1 MVEQLEHDVLIVGG
15 GVAGMRAAIEA
26 CKTADTA
33 LISKVHPLRSDSGA
47 ARGGINAAIGRDEAW
62 ESHWR
67 DTVMSGAYLADQ
79 DACQVLTAE
88 APENIY
94 ELEHMGVLFS
104 RKPDGRIATRPF
116 GGEDRPRTCFVDD
129 ITGRVLLQTLYE
141 QVSKHDVR
149 VYDEFLVTDLIVVDN
164 VCRGL
169 VGMDL
174 ATGACYALRARAVI
188 LATGG
193 AGRVFGQSA
202 NGLIATGDGMALA
215 YRAGAPLQDME
226 FVAFHPTTLSASS
239 SGKGALIDDGAR
251 REGGY
256 LLNARG
262 ERFMARYAPD
272 KLELA
277 PWDVVARAEAE
288 EIAARRGVNGS
299 VLLDL
304 RHLGAATIDER
315 LPHIRALAVDLAGVD
330 LATAPLPV
338 RPGAHYTIG
347 GVRCDLDGLTPLQ
360 GLYAAG
366 EVACAGVH
374 GATAL
379 GGNALLEAVVFGR
392 RAGRA
397 AAAWAGRVPL
407 RDVPCEAARRAEQRR
422 DAMLRDGGTER
433 TTALRAQ
440 LHDVMNTHFGVYR
453 TAAEMKAGLDR
464 IRDLRARYT
473 RIRIDDKGRIFNTA
487 LQEAYELGS
496 LLELAEVI
504 ATGALNRQESR
515 GVHARRDF
523 PRRDDQSWLK
533 HSLYNWNA
541 DGSPRITYAPV
552 TITRFQPAE
561 RGVQQS
567 CGVC

>member
-15 GVAGMRAAIEA
+15 GAAGMRAALEA

-33 LISKVHPLRSDSGA
+33 IISKAHPLRSDSGA
-47 ARGGINAAIGRDEAW
+47 ARGGITAAIGRDDAW

-67 DTVMSGAYLADQ
+67 DSVMGGAYLADQ

-88 APENIY
+88 APETIY
-94 ELEHMGVLFS
+94 DLEHMGVLFS
-104 RKPDGRIATRPF
+104 RTPDGRIATRPF

-141 QVSKHDVR
+141 QVTKHDVR
-149 VYDEFLVTDLIVVDN
+149 VYDELFVTDLIVVDN

-169 VGMDL
+169 VGMEL
-174 ATGACYALRARAVI
+174 ATGACYALRAKAVI

-202 NGLIATGDGMALA
+202 NGLLATGDGMALA

-226 FVAFHPTTLSASS
+226 FVAFHPTTLA
-239 SGKGALIDDGAR
+239 GKGVLVDDSVR

-262 ERFMARYAPD
+262 ERFMAHYAPD
-272 KLELA
+272 QLELA

-315 LPHIRALAVDLAGVD
+315 LPHVRTLAVDLAGVD
-330 LATAPLPV
+330 PARSPLPV

-347 GVRCDLDGLTPLQ
+347 GVRCDLDGLTPVQ

-366 EVACAGVH
+366 EGACPGVH
-374 GATAL
+374 GANAL
-379 GGNALLEAVVFGR
+379 GGNALLEAVVFWG

-397 AAAWAGRVPL
+397 AAAGAGGVPL
-407 RDVPCEAARRAEQRR
+407 RGFPSEATRRAEQRR
-422 DAMLRDGGTER
+422 DVMLRDGGTER
-433 TTALRAQ
+433 TTALRAPLQ
-440 LHDVMNTHFGVYR
+440 DVMSTHFGVYR

-464 IRDLRARYT
+464 IRELRARYT

-487 LQEAYELGS
+487 LQEANELGS

-533 HSLYNWNA
+533 HSLYNLSA
-541 DGSPRITYAPV
+541 DGRLRITYAAV

-561 RGVQQS
+561 RGSQQS
-567 CGVC
+567 CG

>member
-1 MVEQLEHDVLIVGG
+1 
-15 GVAGMRAAIEA
+15 
-26 CKTADTA
+26 
-33 LISKVHPLRSDSGA
+33 
-47 ARGGINAAIGRDEAW
+47 
-62 ESHWR
+62 
-67 DTVMSGAYLADQ
+67 
-79 DACQVLTAE
+79 VLTAE

-141 QVSKHDVR
+141 QVMKHDVR
-149 VYDEFLVTDLIVVDN
+149 VYDELFATDLIVVDN
-164 VCRGL
+164 ACCGL

-174 ATGACYALRARAVI
+174 ATGTCYALRARAVI
-188 LATGG
+188 LASGG

-226 FVAFHPTTLSASS
+226 FVVFHPTTLSASL
-239 SGKGALIDDGAR
+239 SGKGVLIDDGAR

-262 ERFMARYAPD
+262 ERFMAHYAPD

-277 PWDVVARAEAE
+277 PADVVARAEAE

-315 LPHIRALAVDLAGVD
+315 LPHVRALAVDLAGLD
-330 LATAPLPV
+330 PATSPLPV

-347 GVRCDLDGLTPLQ
+347 GVLCDLDGLTPVR

-366 EVACAGVH
+366 EVACTGAH
-374 GATAL
+374 GANTL

-397 AAAWAGRVPL
+397 AAAWVRSVPL
-407 RDVPCEAARRAEQRR
+407 RDFPSEAVPQAEQRR
-422 DAMLRDGGTER
+422 DAMLRDGGRER
-433 TTALRAQ
+433 SAALRAQ
-440 LHDVMNTHFGVYR
+440 LHDVMNTCFGVYR
-453 TAAEMKAGLDR
+453 TAADMKAGLGR
-464 IRDLRARYT
+464 IRELRERYE

-504 ATGALNRQESR
+504 ATGALGRQESR

-523 PRRDDQSWLK
+523 PRRDDQNWLK
-533 HSLYNWNA
+533 HALYDLSA
-541 DGSPRITYAPV
+541 DGRPRITYTPV

-561 RGVQQS
+561 RGSQQS
-567 CGVC
+567 CAAC

>member
-1 MVEQLEHDVLIVGG
+1 MAEQLEHDVLIVGG
-15 GVAGMRAAIEA
+15 GAAGMRAAIEA

-33 LISKVHPLRSDSGA
+33 IISKAHPLRSDSGA
-47 ARGGINAAIGRDEAW
+47 ARGGINAAISRDDAW

-67 DTVMSGAYLADQ
+67 DTVTGGAYLADQ

-88 APENIY
+88 APENVY
-94 ELEHMGVLFS
+94 ELEHMGVLFN
-104 RKPDGRIATRPF
+104 RKPDDGRIATRPF
-116 GGEDRPRTCFVDD
+116 AGEDRPRTCFVDD
-129 ITGRVLLQTLYE
+129 ITGRVVLQTLYE
-141 QVSKHDVR
+141 QVTKHDVR
-149 VYDEFLVTDLIVVDN
+149 IYDELFVTDLVVVDN

-174 ATGACYALRARAVI
+174 ASGACYALRARAVI

-215 YRAGAPLQDME
+215 YRAGAPLPDMG
-226 FVAFHPTTLSASS
+226 FVAFHPTTLSASL
-239 SGKGALIDDGAR
+239 SGKGVLIDDGAR
-251 REGGY
+251 REGGH

-262 ERFMARYAPD
+262 ERFMAHYAPD

-277 PWDVVARAEAE
+277 PGDVVARAEAE

-330 LATAPLPV
+330 PATSPLSV

-347 GVRCDLDGLTPLQ
+347 GVRCDLDGLTPVQ

-374 GATAL
+374 GANTL

-407 RDVPCEAARRAEQRR
+407 RDFPCEALRRGEQRGGV
-422 DAMLRDGGTER
+422 MLRAGGAGR
-433 TTALRAQ
+433 PPALRAQ
-440 LHDVMNTHFGVYR
+440 LQDVMSTHFGVYR
-453 TAAEMKAGLDR
+453 TAADMKAGLDR
-464 IRDLRARYT
+464 IRELRARYT
-473 RIRIDDKGRIFNTA
+473 RIRIDDKARIFNTA

-523 PRRDDQSWLK
+523 PRRDDQ
-533 HSLYNWNA
+533 
-541 DGSPRITYAPV
+541 
-552 TITRFQPAE
+552 
-561 RGVQQS
+561 
-567 CGVC
+567 

>member
-1 MVEQLEHDVLIVGG
+1 M
-15 GVAGMRAAIEA
+15 
-26 CKTADTA
+26 
-33 LISKVHPLRSDSGA
+33 
-47 ARGGINAAIGRDEAW
+47 
-62 ESHWR
+62 
-67 DTVMSGAYLADQ
+67 
-79 DACQVLTAE
+79 
-88 APENIY
+88 
-94 ELEHMGVLFS
+94 
-104 RKPDGRIATRPF
+104 
-116 GGEDRPRTCFVDD
+116 DD

-141 QVSKHDVR
+141 QVTKHDVR
-149 VYDEFLVTDLIVVDN
+149 VYDELFVTDLIVVDN

-169 VGMDL
+169 VGLDL
-174 ATGACYALRARAVI
+174 ATGAYYALRARAVI

-202 NGLIATGDGMALA
+202 SGLIATGDGMALA

-226 FVAFHPTTLSASS
+226 FVAFHPTTLSASAS
-239 SGKGALIDDGAR
+239 LSGTGVLIDDGAR

-262 ERFMARYAPD
+262 ERFMAHYAPD

-277 PWDVVARAEAE
+277 PGDVVARAEAE

-315 LPHIRALAVDLAGVD
+315 LPHIRALAIDLAGVD
-330 LATAPLPV
+330 PATSRLPV

-347 GVRCDLDGLTPLQ
+347 GVRCDLDGLTPVQ

-374 GATAL
+374 GANAL

-407 RDVPCEAARRAEQRR
+407 RDFPCEAPRWAEQRR
-422 DAMLRDGGTER
+422 DVMLRAAGTQR
-433 TTALRAQ
+433 ATALRAQ
-440 LHDVMNTHFGVYR
+440 LHDVMSTHFGVYR
-453 TAAEMKAGLDR
+453 TAADMRAGLDR
-464 IRDLRARYT
+464 IRELRARYT

-533 HSLYNWNA
+533 HSLYNLNA
-541 DGSPRITYAPV
+541 DGRPRITYAPV

-561 RGVQQS
+561 RGSQQS